1 MIEFTL
7 KDVEVPGLDS
17 EFFVLWLQDVVK
29 EEGFESGDICVVF
42 CTDDELLD
50 MNIAYLQ
57 HDYYTDIITFDYTF
71 ENVVSGDLFVSID
84 RIIDNAST
92 LKEDYSKEL
101 KRVCVHGILHLCG
114 YKDKS
119 ESESITMREKEEYY
133 IRKFVPRET

>member
-1 MIEFTL
+1 M
-7 KDVEVPGLDS
+7 
-17 EFFVLWLQDVVK
+17 
-29 EEGFESGDICVVF
+29 F